1 LGTAADYELTLRL
14 LLKHGV
20 STVYIPEVLVHMRTG
35 GASASLK
42 SRLTTI
48 RMANLSW
55 QVNDLKPLPWTLT
68 FRLLSK
74 IVQYTRIQ

>member
-1 LGTAADYELTLRL
+1 
-14 LLKHGV
+14 
-20 STVYIPEVLVHMRTG
+20 MRTG
-35 GASASLK
+35 GASNASLK

-55 QVNDLKPLPWTLT
+55 QVNDLKPLPWTMT